1 MSDERDDYL
10 VDKRG
15 EPDPD
20 VQRLE
25 RLLAPLAHDARR
37 GPPSLEPARGRTAL
51 LRAWPWFVAGGAAAA
66 VLVAVSLRV
75 REPEAARPAGPSLT
89 VVGAPTALGERDWVE
104 AQDEA
109 RELKLGDVG
118 RVTLSPGARVEVRR
132 LAHDE
137 TRLYLERGRL
147 FATVSADARPR
158 FFQVDTPAARCVD
171 LGCRYMLAVDRDG
184 NATVEVQTGQVAFE
198 NEGREVYVPAGAKCF
213 ATRAH
218 GAGTPFWFDGES
230 ELAGAVVAFDEAALL
245 GAEERHARAR
255 RLLAATTTVRE
266 TLSAWHLL
274 QDRDEAVAAAAHAR
288 LVELAGPLPHVP
300 GSAPTSAQER
310 ERWKERLAPEW

>member
-20 VQRLE
+20 VERLE
-25 RLLAPLAHDARR
+25 RLLAPLAHDGRR
-37 GPPSLEPARGRTAL
+37 VPPSEPAQGRGAL
-51 LRAWPWFVAGGAAAA
+51 LRAWPWIVSGAVAAA
-66 VLVAVSLRV
+66 VLVASSLRV
-75 REPEAARPAGPSLT
+75 REPDSVRPAGPSLT
-89 VVGAPTALGERDWVE
+89 VVGVPTALGESDWVE
-104 AQDEA
+104 ARDET

-218 GAGTPFWFDGES
+218 GAGTPFWLDGDA
-230 ELAGAVVAFDEAALL
+230 ELASAVVAFDEGAGL
-245 GAEERHARAR
+245 GAEERRARAG
-255 RLLAATTTVRE
+255 RLLAATSDVRS

-274 QDRDEAVAAAAHAR
+274 QDRDAAVAASARAR
-288 LVELAGPLPHVP
+288 LVELAGPLPETP
-300 GSAPTSAQER
+300 GAAPTKAEER
-310 ERWKERLAPEW
+310 ERWKERLASAW